1 MVMKIKNLRGN
12 KLIIVFAILAIAA
25 LLYSLR
31 GLFFV
36 AIVNGQ
42 PVSRISLIREI
53 EKQFGKQA
61 LDAEITKILILQEAR
76 KKNVSV
82 NLKEAEEELR
92 KIEEN
97 LESQGQNLNQALAL
111 QGMTRNNLA
120 KQIMI
125 QKTVERLLEKDIA
138 VTDQEVDEYIEK
150 NKATI
155 SQDAKPEDVRNGAK
169 EQLRQQKLSEK
180 YNSWIEALKQNAQIT
195 FFVNF

>member
-138 VTDQEVDEYIEK
+138 VTDQEVDEYIKK

-155 SQDAKPEDVRNGAK
+155 PQDAKPEDVRNGAK